1 MIKRFFIVII
11 AAFLIISA
19 TIFGLAVRANQEL
32 ERVVSSQFNEQQ
44 LALARKIAA
53 DIQIN
58 FQFLSAALRN
68 LHHEQSLWP
77 IQDRDIR
84 EQIPHTFALLQE
96 WGVSGIGL
104 RSTDAEMFRIY
115 TAQGWQNADRLD
127 IGLTDSP
134 APAAP
139 THSSAPT
146 VLLSRTQ
153 NPLSGPFAGRWVMVM
168 SVLPP
173 LNADSLPVDTAFF
186 ILDAQ
191 AIAKR
196 YAQNIRSGQTGYAW
210 VVNHNGY
217 FMFHVEEEFNGQDS
231 LTVRQ
236 LRNPHLSY
244 QRINDLVRD
253 HLLQGEEGTNWYISG
268 WHWSTI
274 GKMKK
279 LLAYSPV
286 LLSDETCAAPHYWAV
301 GLAAPDT
308 EVYGLIR
315 PIVVRQWLI
324 VGLFMILVMTS
335 FAAFLFVALRWSETL
350 RQEVD
355 RKTEHLRQSETDL
368 RHERD
373 KVKAS
378 MEQLV
383 QTQERLVIS
392 ERFAAIGEAAAHLTH
407 EIKNPLMLIG
417 GFAAQVL
424 RTLEENDP
432 RREKLRIIATE
443 AKRLENLLLDVRDFT
458 RPAQPRLLS
467 ANVNTTVH
475 DVLNLV
481 QDKLNEQDVHLD
493 LKLAP
498 DAPMCRFDPD
508 QIKQVLLNLVK
519 NALEAMPHGGNLSIA
534 TRTRD
539 QRLEIIITDTGQ
551 GIPRDKMKK
560 LFHPFFTTKKKGTGL
575 GLAVSYKIIQD
586 HGGLITAQSKEGHGT
601 SFTITLPLPSAENGK
616 PVQGA
621 LNEQTDGA
629 AASGSV

>member
-19 TIFGLAVRANQEL
+19 TIFGLAFRANQEL

-44 LALARKIAA
+44 LALARKIAD
-53 DIQIN
+53 DIRIN

-68 LHHEQSLWP
+68 LHHEQSPWSM
-77 IQDRDIR
+77 QDRNIR
-84 EQIPHTFALLQE
+84 ERIPHTFTLLQE

-104 RSTDAEMFRIY
+104 RSAGAEMFRIY
-115 TAQGWQNADRLD
+115 TAQGWQNADRPD
-127 IGLTDSP
+127 IGLAEPPASP
-134 APAAP
+134 ATLSSEPA
-139 THSSAPT
+139 
-146 VLLSRTQ
+146 VLLSRALK
-153 NPLSGPFAGRWVMVM
+153 PLSGPFAGQWVMVM
-168 SVLPP
+168 SVMAA
-173 LNADSLPVDTAFF
+173 LNAESQPEDTIFF

-196 YAQNIRSGQTGYAW
+196 YAQDIRSGRTGYAW
-210 VVNHNGY
+210 VVNHDGY

-236 LRNPHLSY
+236 LRNPRLAY

-253 HLLQGEEGTNWYISG
+253 HLLQGEEGTSWYISG

-274 GKMKK
+274 GEMKK

-286 LLSDETCAAPHYWAV
+286 LLSDENRAAPHYWAV

-315 PIVVRQWLI
+315 PIVVRQWMI

-335 FAAFLFVALRWSETL
+335 FTAFLFVALRWSETL
-350 RQEVD
+350 RREVD
-355 RKTEHLRQSETDL
+355 GKTEHLRQSETNL

-373 KVKAS
+373 KVKES

-417 GFAAQVL
+417 GFAVQVL

-432 RREKLRIIATE
+432 RSEKLRIIANE
-443 AKRLENLLLDVRDFT
+443 AKRLENLLMDVRDFT
-458 RPAQPRLLS
+458 RPVLPRKKP

-475 DVLNLV
+475 DVLSLV
-481 QDKLNEQDVHLD
+481 QDKLSVQDVQLD
-493 LKLAP
+493 LELAP
-498 DAPMCRFDPD
+498 DAPLFRFDPD

-519 NALEAMPHGGNLSIA
+519 NALEAMPRGGNLGIA

-539 QRLEIIITDTGQ
+539 QRLEIIITDTGE

-586 HGGLITAQSKEGHGT
+586 HGGLITAHSKEGLGT
-601 SFTITLPLPSAENGK
+601 SFTITLPLPSAENEN
-616 PVQGA
+616 PAQGVSD
-621 LNEQTDGA
+621 EQADGS
-629 AASGSV
+629 AASGSI